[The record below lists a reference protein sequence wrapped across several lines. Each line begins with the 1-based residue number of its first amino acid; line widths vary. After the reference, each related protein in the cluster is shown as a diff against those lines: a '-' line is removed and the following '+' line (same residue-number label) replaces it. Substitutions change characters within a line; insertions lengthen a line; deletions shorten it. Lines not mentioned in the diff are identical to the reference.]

1 MPWLMLA
8 VPAALACG
16 LVAFAVGAVTRE
28 RRASTWR
35 HVVTTALIWAWGAW
49 IAVMTLTPRAR
60 ASNLNFDP
68 LDLTNRID
76 VVDFGLNMLVFAPI
90 GILLALRG
98 ATWWVPLLA
107 GLGGSLAIEATQF
120 ILATGRIAD
129 VNDLVS
135 NTVGCL
141 LGFAATVAIRAAS
154 RRRMPTP
161 A

>member
-8 VPAALACG
+8 VPAALAVG
-16 LVAFAVGAVTRE
+16 IVAFAVGAATRE
-28 RRASTWR
+28 RRSSTWR
-35 HVVTTALIWAWGAW
+35 RVVTTSLLWGWGAW
-49 IAVMTLTPRAR
+49 IVVMTLTPRAR
-60 ASNLNFDP
+60 ASNLNLDP

-98 ATWWVPLLA
+98 ATWWVALLA

-120 ILATGRIAD
+120 ILATGRITD

-135 NTVGCL
+135 NTLGCL
-141 LGFAATVAIRAAS
+141 LGFAATVGIRALTG
-154 RRRMPTP
+154 RRAPNP